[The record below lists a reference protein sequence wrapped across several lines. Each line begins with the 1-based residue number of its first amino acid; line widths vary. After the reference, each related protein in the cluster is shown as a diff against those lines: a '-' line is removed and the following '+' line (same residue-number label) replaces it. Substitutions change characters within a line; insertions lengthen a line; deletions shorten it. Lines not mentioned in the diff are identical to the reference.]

1 AHHQHLSGGIFLND
15 GRGQAIHFVKVY
27 FHVALLQ
34 IASTIFI
41 FCRFAP
47 TRFYI
52 FLELE
57 ILLPC
62 IQPLGMS
69 GLAACGFK
77 RLSLRSKPLTRSSL
91 SWNFFC
97 LASSRSAC
105 PGLAACGFSRQKQ
118 KARQLSAGLKSYD
131 CSVLSSYRPP
141 PTLLRA

>member
-1 AHHQHLSGGIFLND
+1 
-15 GRGQAIHFVKVY
+15 
-27 FHVALLQ
+27 LLQ

-69 GLAACGFK
+69 GLRGLWVFK
-77 RLSLRSKPLTRSSL
+77 AKT
-91 SWNFFC
+91 
-97 LASSRSAC
+97 
-105 PGLAACGFSRQKQ
+105 
-118 KARQLSAGLKSYD
+118 KS
-131 CSVLSSYRPP
+131 PP
-141 PTLLRA
+141 VIGGP